1 MTKFVVPALSADGWV
16 QSSKER
22 ADYLLSH
29 FYLSDYSQTHLYTG
43 NVSSLSYLMTTYG
56 HDKYLLQ
63 TNLQRTL
70 QDYFVRYNF
79 KNVIVDI
86 TVEEE
91 SPDSNKQMLKIY
103 MGFTD
108 EDGQDITMENVL
120 SIINGKF
127 AKVVDKVTYGW
138 V

>member
-86 TVEEE
+86 TIEEE

-108 EDGQDITMENVL
+108 EDGQDITMENVFL
-120 SIINGKF
+120 TSSLLM
-127 AKVVDKVTYGW
+127 
-138 V
+138 

>member
-91 SPDSNKQMLKIY
+91 SPDSNKQILKIY

>member
-86 TVEEE
+86 TIEEE

>member
-127 AKVVDKVTYGW
+127 AKVVDKVTYG
-138 V
+138 

>member
-43 NVSSLSYLMTTYG
+43 NVSSLSYIMTTYG

-63 TNLQRTL
+63 TNLQKTL

-86 TVEEE
+86 NIVDET
-91 SPDSNKQMLKIY
+91 PDSNKQILKIY

-108 EDGQDITMENVL
+108 EEGQEITLENIL

-127 AKVVDKVTYGW
+127 AKVVSKVNYG
-138 V
+138 

>member
-29 FYLSDYSQTHLYTG
+29 FYLSDYSQTHLYSG
-43 NVSSLSYLMTTYG
+43 NVASMSYIFATYG
-56 HDKYLLQ
+56 NDTYMLTTQLQ
-63 TNLQRTL
+63 KTL
-70 QDYFVRYNF
+70 QDYFIRYNF
-79 KNVIVDI
+79 TNVIVDI
-86 TVEEE
+86 TITEE
-91 SPDSNKQMLKIY
+91 SPDSNKHNLKIF

-108 EDGQDITMENVL
+108 EQGQDITMENVL

-127 AKVVDKVTYGW
+127 SKVVSKVTYG
-138 V
+138 